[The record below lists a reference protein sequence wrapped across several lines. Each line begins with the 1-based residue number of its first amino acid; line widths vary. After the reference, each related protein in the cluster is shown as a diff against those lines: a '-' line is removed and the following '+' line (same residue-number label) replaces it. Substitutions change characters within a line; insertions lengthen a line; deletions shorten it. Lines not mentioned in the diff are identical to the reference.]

1 MIVGKEELEE
11 LQGFIQ
17 KQIKEIQKADSSS
30 PELFSLE
37 TLNSNISMV
46 FSYTEGEGSS
56 TVELGSRDKIIID
69 ALESYRAEFSSK
81 QSEDPYVGQIS
92 YFAETALTYL
102 KKIKE
107 VLPSS
112 EKIFSS
118 NINAV
123 LSQIMPDL
131 KTLSGMDSNAKL
143 VQKLKSKDL
152 TAAKAEAQVSSSTV
166 KSTTSAT
173 ATRTAA
179 TKTSSSVAAK
189 KTTSTK
195 TVKSTKTTDTKPVA
209 KRGRPRKSE

>member
-1 MIVGKEELEE
+1 MIVGKEELAE
-11 LQGFIQ
+11 LQGFVQ
-17 KQIKEIQKADSSS
+17 KQIKEIQKTDSSS
-30 PELFSLE
+30 SELFSLE

-46 FSYTEGEGSS
+46 FSFSDEESSS

-69 ALESYRAEFSSK
+69 ALENYRAEFSSK

-92 YFAETALTYL
+92 YFAENALSYL
-102 KKIKE
+102 KKIKD

-143 VQKLKSKDL
+143 VQKLKTKDL
-152 TAAKAEAQVSSSTV
+152 TAPKTAVASSSKTASQVV
-166 KSTTSAT
+166 KTTAPSTSVKKV
-173 ATRTAA
+173 AA
-179 TKTSSSVAAK
+179 TKTS
-189 KTTSTK
+189 KT
-195 TVKSTKTTDTKPVA
+195 TKTTDTKTVA
-209 KRGRPRKSE
+209 KRGRPKKSE